1 MGCPIHVLVL
11 PDSLGYYAFLPQ
23 FLRKHESRIPVI
35 VDDRPPAFGDLC
47 KTPVYLLEEAIFS
60 VIPVKLAPY
69 SDTGTGI

>member
-1 MGCPIHVLVL
+1 MTLVRDL
-11 PDSLGYYAFLPQ
+11 CVTCSKAPF
-23 FLRKHESRIPVI
+23 HIIP
-35 VDDRPPAFGDLC
+35 AKGDFC